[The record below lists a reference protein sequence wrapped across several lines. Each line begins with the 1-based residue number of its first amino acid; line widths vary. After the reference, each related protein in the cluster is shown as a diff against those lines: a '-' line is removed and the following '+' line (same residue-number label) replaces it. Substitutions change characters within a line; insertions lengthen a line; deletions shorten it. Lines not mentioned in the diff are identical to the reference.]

1 LSGIDLIRKRNTLA
15 EDLEHRRVPLWDL
28 AVEGLRQQ
36 KGTQRL
42 LLVVDQWEEIYTNCK
57 SETQRH
63 RFIEELLDA
72 TSRTGSPLSVVF
84 TVRWDF
90 YDEVL
95 QDRKLLDRLENSRLD
110 LGPMNR
116 DELRSVIEEPAGKV
130 GLTFQDGLV
139 ERILDDAGDEP
150 GSLPLLEFVLGE
162 LWAKRCG
169 DGQLT
174 HDAYQVLGRI
184 AGAIATRAETIF
196 NTKLNSDEQKAAE
209 FLFRRLVQAGA
220 KTEEDTRRRADLQGL
235 DATTQQVAR
244 KLASERLLVTTGVVI
259 AKAPADA
266 RDNGD
271 SSASPQQEVRQ
282 ETVEVAHEELL
293 RRWDRLKQW
302 VNDDR
307 KFLQWRSRLVP
318 LLAEFARDPKSAL
331 LRGNALRE
339 SRQFVPLRAGELEQT
354 ERSFVVASQSADRR
368 RKTYAGIAGVV
379 LLSGVLLIWFK
390 IQQSNRTQE
399 SKTLVQN
406 LLGTQAATVD
416 FYLPKLAPFSDL
428 AAKQIHDELRDTD
441 LKRTQRVHAAYGLI
455 QLDGLGA
462 QPLETP
468 EVQFLLDNIAK
479 LPKDEGP
486 NIVAALRTLQ
496 TRDARSLLG
505 LLTSRLKN
513 SGSDDAVRNRW
524 LAVAAS
530 LNMPE
535 LLASACQ
542 LPTAPVPP
550 DSLLTYPSQRTTFI
564 HGFSD
569 FPGALD
575 KIAVLLADKSLS
587 PETCSALCI
596 AVGRLKIEAAEATQ
610 DVLTNVYQTAP
621 DGGTHSAARWAL
633 LQQGMTEDA
642 LDRLI
647 LPSEEKRDWEY
658 LALESSDTP
667 EKANG
672 LTMVQIPSREFA
684 MGSVIDDVGGGEN
697 SGWTGDP
704 TADDTLDTFPAI
716 WVSDRE
722 ITVGQFKVLL
732 PQFKNTAVKNAAKVP
747 DADRLPVRSV
757 SWYDAIEFCNAL
769 SIREGLLPYDKLP
782 EREELQK
789 NRDETG
795 HITAADVQPDPDGQK
810 GYRLLTEK
818 EWEYACRAMSSRGY
832 SFGDEDAL
840 LREYGVYGESH
851 PSICGQRIPNAWG
864 LFDMHGNVWEWCWD
878 SSDANGNSRVLR
890 GGSFFGN
897 PQYLRSANRV
907 HYSPDNREFY
917 DLVGFRIS
925 RTP

>member
-1 LSGIDLIRKRNTLA
+1 
-15 EDLEHRRVPLWDL
+15 
-28 AVEGLRQQ
+28 
-36 KGTQRL
+36 
-42 LLVVDQWEEIYTNCK
+42 
-57 SETQRH
+57 
-63 RFIEELLDA
+63 
-72 TSRTGSPLSVVF
+72 
-84 TVRWDF
+84 
-90 YDEVL
+90 
-95 QDRKLLDRLENSRLD
+95 
-110 LGPMNR
+110 
-116 DELRSVIEEPAGKV
+116 
-130 GLTFQDGLV
+130 
-139 ERILDDAGDEP
+139 
-150 GSLPLLEFVLGE
+150 
-162 LWAKRCG
+162 
-169 DGQLT
+169 
-174 HDAYQVLGRI
+174 
-184 AGAIATRAETIF
+184 
-196 NTKLNSDEQKAAE
+196 
-209 FLFRRLVQAGA
+209 VQAGA

-235 DATTQQVAR
+235 DASTQQVAR
-244 KLASERLLVTTGVVI
+244 KLASERLLVTSGVPTPI
-259 AKAPADA
+259 APPAA
-266 RDNGD
+266 GHNGAA
-271 SSASPQQEVRQ
+271 SASPQESMRQ

-302 VNDDR
+302 INKDR

-339 SRQFVPLRAGELEQT
+339 SRQSVPMRAGELEQT

-368 RKTYAGIAGVV
+368 RKISAGIAGVV
-379 LLSGVLLIWFK
+379 LLSGVLLIWFQ

-468 EVQFLLDNIAK
+468 EVQFLLDNIAT

-550 DSLLTYPSQRTTFI
+550 DSLLTYPSQRTAFI

-587 PETCSALCI
+587 PETRSALCI

-610 DVLTNVYQTAP
+610 EVLTSVYQTAP

-672 LTMVQIPSREFA
+672 LTMVKIPSREFA
-684 MGSVIDDVGGGEN
+684 MGSVIDDVGGNEN

-704 TADDTLDTFPAI
+704 TTDDTLETFPAI

-722 ITVGQFKVLL
+722 ITVGQFKTFL
-732 PQFKNTAVKNAAKVP
+732 PQFQDTVDQNAAKVP
-747 DADRLPVRSV
+747 DADRLPIGFV

-769 SIREGLLPYDKLP
+769 SNSYETVSNREPLKPYYTLTEVK
-782 EREELQK
+782 
-789 NRDETG
+789 RDETTS
-795 HITAADVQPDPDGQK
+795 HISAADVQPDPDGQK

-818 EWEYACRAMSSRGY
+818 EWEYSCRAMSTRGY
-832 SFGDEDAL
+832 SFGDEVTL
-840 LREYGVYGESH
+840 LREYGVYGESD

-864 LFDMHGNVWEWCWD
+864 LFDMHGNVWECCWD
-878 SSDANGNSRVLR
+878 SSDANGSSRVLR
-890 GGSFFGN
+890 GGSFLDYPRF
-897 PQYLRSANRV
+897 LRSAYRN
-907 HYSPDNREFY
+907 HSAPDYRDFSI
-917 DLVGFRIS
+917 GFRIS